1 MKGYQKRHR
10 LGMRWPLWMMVVAS
24 VFCMA
29 LGAADQSDQ
38 SDRSDPTDHSLRSQ
52 RETWWAFRPLGKTAP
67 PMHLGGEGFVR
78 NAIDQWVLADL
89 RDRGLSPNPRA
100 SRRTLIRRAY
110 FILTGMPPTPGQ
122 VSAFERDTSQNAW
135 EKVVE
140 NLLDSPRYGE
150 RWGRHWLDVARFA
163 ESSGFEHDYD
173 RPSAYHYRD
182 FVIKALN
189 TDMPYDQFVRWQLA
203 GDEYEPDNPLALM
216 ATGFLG
222 AGVFPTQI
230 TANEVE
236 RVRYDAM
243 DDMLSTTGAAFLG
256 LTVGCARC
264 HDHKTDPIP
273 SEDYYRML
281 STFTT
286 TVRSEVKLDL
296 EPEKYQKALEVY
308 NREHTPLLAAQEA
321 YEDTELPGR
330 FDAWLKDGALQ
341 LEPIVWRLLEPSFVH
356 SKAGATFKQLED
368 GSYLVEGDNGDKD
381 VYTFI
386 ASPQTARLRSLRLEA
401 LSHES
406 MTRGGPGRAAN
417 GNIGLSRIRLFVVA
431 DNQVQ
436 EREIK
441 LQNPRATFEQN
452 ADSLSIASS
461 LDDNPKTGWAVD
473 PQFGENHAAVF
484 DFEGPVTLRE
494 GEKLKVL
501 LEFNLN
507 TRHNIGRPRLSVS
520 REKGAGF
527 DDGALPAEIS
537 EILTKLDSLNGEAYE
552 LPEKERHALMHWWK
566 HTDPQWN
573 KLNAAVVKH
582 AETKPSPELTKVLI
596 CAEGYPAVRMHTQGA
611 DFFEK
616 TYFLKRGSTD
626 SKGDEVSQGF
636 LQALY
641 RDPGDMEKWRFDA
654 PEGAKFSG
662 RRRSLAEWLTD
673 VDEGAGHLLARVMV
687 NRIWQ
692 HHFGQGLVR
701 TPNDFGV
708 LGEPPEHPALL
719 DWLAQRLIHEGW
731 RLKPI
736 HQLIMSSRTWQ
747 QMSGQPRTLQGES
760 GQTKSIPNAFYP
772 RQRRLEAE
780 AIRDSLL
787 FVSGL
792 MDDRMY
798 GPGVLDAT
806 THRRSIYLTIK
817 RSKMINAMQ
826 AYDAPEPLVS
836 QGTRP
841 TTTVAPQA
849 LLLMNGPHIRHWAE
863 AFSERFAPNIKQSI
877 YDSVQQA
884 YHIGLNR
891 EPTRFELAES
901 AAFIA
906 AQTER
911 YRAEEQANA
920 ERLALTDFAQI
931 VMGLNEFIYVE

>member
-1 MKGYQKRHR
+1 MKCCQEGHR
-10 LGMRWPLWMMVVAS
+10 LGLRWPLWMMVVAS
-24 VFCMA
+24 VFSMA
-29 LGAADQSDQ
+29 LGAADQSD
-38 SDRSDPTDHSLRSQ
+38 HSLRSQ
-52 RETWWAFRPLGKTAP
+52 SETWWAFRPLGKTAP
-67 PMHLGGEGFVR
+67 PMHLGGESFVR
-78 NAIDQWVLADL
+78 NAIDQFVLADL
-89 RDRGLSPNPRA
+89 RDRGLSPNTRA
-100 SRRTLIRRAY
+100 SRRTLIRRAF
-110 FILTGMPPTPGQ
+110 FILTGMPPTPAQ

-135 EKVVE
+135 EKVVQ

-182 FVIKALN
+182 FVIKAFN
-189 TDMPYDQFVRWQLA
+189 DDMPYHQFVRWQLA
-203 GDEYEPDNPLALM
+203 GDEYEPGNPLALM

-286 TVRSEVKLDL
+286 TVRSEVELDL
-296 EPEKYQKALEVY
+296 EPEKYQQAIEAFLK
-308 NREHTPLLAAQEA
+308 EHAPLVSARKE
-321 YEDTELPGR
+321 YEETELPAQ
-330 FDAWLKDGALQ
+330 FDAWLKDHAPRH
-341 LEPIVWRLLEPSFVH
+341 EPIVWRVLKPSLAY
-356 SKAGATFKQLED
+356 SKAGATFKRLED
-368 GSYLVEGDNGDKD
+368 GSYLVEGENGGSD

-386 ASPQTARLRSLRLEA
+386 ASPQGAPLRSLRLEA
-401 LSHES
+401 LSHDS
-406 MTRGGPGRAAN
+406 MNRGGPGRAGN
-417 GNIGLSRIRLFVVA
+417 GNIGLSRIRVFVVA
-431 DNQVQ
+431 DDHVQ
-436 EREIK
+436 EREIN
-441 LQNPRATFEQN
+441 LLNPRATFEQN
-452 ADSLSIASS
+452 NDNLSISSS
-461 LDDNPKTGWAVD
+461 LDDNPKSGWAVD
-473 PQFGENHAAVF
+473 PQFGKDHAAVF
-484 DFEGPVTLRE
+484 DFSEPLTLHD

-520 REKGAGF
+520 KEKGAGL
-527 DDGALPAEIS
+527 DDAILSAEIA
-537 EILTKLDSLNGEAYE
+537 EILAKVNSPRDGRFDLSEV
-552 LPEKERHALMHWWK
+552 ERHTLMHWWK
-566 HTDPQWN
+566 PADPQWE
-573 KLNAAVVKH
+573 KLNAAVERH
-582 AETKPSPELTKVLI
+582 AIDKPSPQLTKVLI

-616 TYFLKRGSTD
+616 TYFLKRGNTD

-662 RRRSLAEWLTD
+662 RRRRLAEWLTD
-673 VDEGAGHLLARVMV
+673 VDEGAGHLLARVVV

-719 DWLAQRLIHEGW
+719 DWLAQQLIHEGW

-747 QMSGQPRTLQGES
+747 QISGHPRIHQGES
-760 GQTKSIPNAFYP
+760 GQTKSIANSFYP

-826 AYDAPEPLVS
+826 TFDAPEPLVS

-863 AFSERFAPNIKQSI
+863 AFSERFAPNIQQST

-911 YRAEEQANA
+911 YRADEQANA
-920 ERLALTDFAQI
+920 ERLALTDFAQ
-931 VMGLNEFIYVE
+931 VMMGLNEFIYVE

>member
-1 MKGYQKRHR
+1 MKCCLKQSHPCLFRR
-10 LGMRWPLWMMVVAS
+10 LAVLVVACL
-24 VFCMA
+24 VAGVTCLA
-29 LGAADQSDQ
+29 
-38 SDRSDPTDHSLRSQ
+38 DPTDHLQPRQ
-52 RETWWAFRPLGKTAP
+52 LETWWAFQPLSDAQVPAVPGS
-67 PMHLGGEGFVR
+67 EGWVR
-78 NAIDQWVLADL
+78 NEIDRWILDTMQE
-89 RDRGLSPNPRA
+89 RGLSLNPRA
-100 SRRTLIRRAY
+100 DRRTLIRRAF
-110 FILTGMPPTPGQ
+110 FILTGMPPTPEQ
-122 VSAFERDTSQNAW
+122 VTAFEQDSSQNAW

-140 NLLDSPRYGE
+140 TLLDSPRYGE

-189 TDMPYDQFVRWQLA
+189 ADMPYHQFVRWQLA

-286 TVRSEVKLDL
+286 TVRSEVELDL
-296 EPEKYQKALEVY
+296 EPGKHQQALEVY
-308 NREHTPLLAAQEA
+308 NSEQAPLVSARKA
-321 YEDTELPGR
+321 YEETELPGN
-330 FDAWLKDGALQ
+330 FDAWLKGGAPRPELVGWQ
-341 LEPIVWRLLEPSFVH
+341 MLEPSFVQ
-356 SKAGATFKQLED
+356 SNAGAAFNRLED
-368 GSYLVEGDNGDKD
+368 GSYLVEGKNGDSD
-381 VYTFI
+381 VYTFE
-386 ASPQTARLRSLRLEA
+386 ASLQATGLRSLRLEA
-401 LSHES
+401 LAHDS
-406 MTRGGPGRAAN
+406 MSKGGPGRAGN
-417 GNIGLSRIRLFVVA
+417 GNIGLSRIRVFVVA
-431 DNQVQ
+431 KDSKQD
-436 EREIK
+436 REIT

-452 ADSLSIASS
+452 NGNLSITAS
-461 LDDNPKTGWAVD
+461 LDKDPKTGWAVD
-473 PQFGENHAAVF
+473 PQFGKDHAAVF
-484 DFEGPVTLRE
+484 DFAEPLTLQESER
-494 GEKLKVL
+494 LKIL

-507 TRHNIGRPRLSVS
+507 TQHNIGRPRLSVS
-520 REKGAGF
+520 TVEGAGF
-527 DDGALPAEIS
+527 DDETLPAEIAT
-537 EILTKLDSLNGEAYE
+537 IFAKLAGSGDRRYDLS
-552 LPEKERHALMHWWK
+552 EKEQHALMHWWK
-566 HTDPQWN
+566 HSDPEWN
-573 KLNAAVVKH
+573 KLNAAVTKH

-596 CAEGYPAVRMHTQGA
+596 CAEGYPAVRMHTQGS

-616 TYFLKRGSTD
+616 TFFLKRGSTD
-626 SKGDEVSQGF
+626 SKGEEVSQGF
-636 LQALY
+636 LRALY
-641 RDPGDMEKWRFDA
+641 RQPDVEDYWRFDV
-654 PEGAKFSG
+654 PEGAKYSG

-673 VDEGAGHLLARVMV
+673 VDQGAGPLLARVMV

-719 DWLAQRLIHEGW
+719 DWLAHRLIHEGW

-747 QMSGQPRTLQGES
+747 QMSGQPKVGQGES
-760 GQTKSIPNAFYP
+760 DQKKSVPGSFYP

-780 AIRDSLL
+780 AIRDALL
-787 FVSGL
+787 VVSGVL
-792 MDDRMY
+792 DDRMY
-798 GPGVLDAT
+798 GPGVLDAAD
-806 THRRSIYLTIK
+806 HRRSIYLTVK
-817 RSKMINAMQ
+817 RSKVINSMQ

-849 LLLMNGPHIRHWAE
+849 LLLMNGPHIRDWAR
-863 AFSERFAPNIKQSI
+863 AFSERFAPDQRQSV
-877 YDSVQQA
+877 YESVQRA
-884 YHIGLNR
+884 YGMGLNR
-891 EPTRFELAES
+891 EPSGLELAES

-906 AQTER
+906 GQTER
-911 YRAEEQANA
+911 YRADGQANA

-931 VMGLNEFIYVE
+931 IMGLNEFIYVE